1 MNKLISTTSSIVL
14 LIILMNISSASPAS
28 LLDNASNAITNFCI
42 RNDDCAKSF
51 FSFNNYCCKA
61 QCCDWFSYVFN
72 GE

>member
-1 MNKLISTTSSIVL
+1 
-14 LIILMNISSASPAS
+14 MNISSASPAS

-61 QCCDWFSYVFN
+61 QCCNWFSYVFN